1 MGKAYIGNFKGP
13 KGDKGDQGI
22 QGPKG
27 DIGAT
32 GPQGPKGDKGETGD
46 AGPQGIQGIQGP
58 AGPTGTVNAN
68 TPVDFTEASA
78 LENIESGESLS
89 TIFGKIKKIAG
100 SLLIGAGS
108 TLLGQNLT
116 AARALVSDANGKI
129 GVSTITAAELQHLSG
144 LTQNAQ
150 NQFDALNENISDH
163 KTSADH
169 DSRYYTEDEVNNL
182 MDGKVGF
189 TEVGKTVV
197 LRNGAVIEGGS
208 YSACPL
214 MVQSDTTDKVAG
226 IGFHISGKEAAMLYF
241 SNNNFRYVDNAG
253 NIHVLA
259 QKSHVDSL
267 EAVSSGTGKINSE
280 YLSSGSCSWYKKG
293 KLCQVSMEFVP
304 AKQFTDLCLLFSGL
318 PKAAADQNFSYP
330 AVQADE
336 TVKNGLIR
344 IMTNGE
350 IREFYYF
357 KTAMGKKTKTGFMY
371 ITQ

>member
-1 MGKAYIGNFKGP
+1 MQSVPDGYEALDFVGFTDRGEFSGTETYIENDIVHWNNTAWRCLKDNTTGITPAEGENWTVFIASETDSSGITTTDTEGLVGSAGEKVSNQDLIDAIADRVINRLLS
-13 KGDKGDQGI
+13 KSAISTTQINDQEKV
-22 QGPKG
+22 PS
-27 DIGAT
+27 
-32 GPQGPKGDKGETGD
+32 
-46 AGPQGIQGIQGP
+46 
-58 AGPTGTVNAN
+58 
-68 TPVDFTEASA
+68 SA
-78 LENIESGESLS
+78 LVFGMAEEIGE
-89 TIFGKIKKIAG
+89 
-100 SLLIGAGS
+100 
-108 TLLGQNLT
+108 
-116 AARALVSDANGKI
+116 
-129 GVSTITAAELQHLSG
+129 
-144 LTQNAQ
+144 
-150 NQFDALNENISDH
+150 LNENISDH

-350 IREFYYF
+350 IHEFYYF
-357 KTAMGKKTKTGFMY
+357 KTAVGKKTKTGFMY